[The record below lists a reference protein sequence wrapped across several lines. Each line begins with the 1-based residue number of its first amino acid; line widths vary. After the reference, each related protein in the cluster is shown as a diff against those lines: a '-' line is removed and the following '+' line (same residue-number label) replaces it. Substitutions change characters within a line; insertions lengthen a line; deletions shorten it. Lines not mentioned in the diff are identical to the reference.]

1 MGAMPNRN
9 RPTALVTGGRRGIGR
24 AIAWALGTAG
34 FDVAINDLAE
44 DDAVRETLDG
54 LEVRKCR
61 NLFVPGDVGD
71 LDGHAALLERA
82 WETLGGID
90 CLVNNAGVTSDVRGD
105 LLELT
110 PKSYDRVMAINLR
123 GPFFLTQCFARRLV
137 AAPPEGFARTIINI
151 SSASAVLPSIERGDY
166 SVSKAGVSMMTRLF
180 AFRLAQHGITVHEI
194 RPGIVRTDM
203 TAPVRERTEAR
214 IAAGGVAPINRWGE
228 PADIGR
234 AVAAL
239 ATGAFAFSTGDAY
252 HVDGGLHIGG
262 R

>member
-1 MGAMPNRN
+1 MSTIPTRN
-9 RPTALVTGGRRGIGR
+9 RPAALITGGRRGIGR
-24 AIAWALGTAG
+24 GIAWALAAAG
-34 FDVAINDLAE
+34 FDLVINDVVE
-44 DDAVRETLDG
+44 DGAVKETLDG
-54 LEVRKCR
+54 IEVRKGR
-61 NLFVPGDVGD
+61 GVFVLADIGN
-71 LDGHAALLERA
+71 LDGHEPLLERA
-82 WETLGGID
+82 WQEFGGLD

-123 GPFFLTQCFARRLV
+123 APFFLTQRFAQRLI
-137 AAPPEGFARTIINI
+137 AASPEGFARTIINI
-151 SSASAVLPSIERGDY
+151 ASENAVYPATERGDY
-166 SVSKAGVSMMTRLF
+166 SVSKAGVSMMTKLF
-180 AFRLAQHGITVHEI
+180 ALRLGAHGVAVHEI

-214 IAAGGVAPINRWGE
+214 LAAGLSPINRWGE

-234 AVAAL
+234 AVVAL

-252 HVDGGLHIGG
+252 YVDGGFHIGG

>member
-1 MGAMPNRN
+1 MSIPTRN
-9 RPTALVTGGRRGIGR
+9 RPAALITGGRRGIGR
-24 AIAWALGTAG
+24 GIAWALAGAG
-34 FDVAINDLAE
+34 FDVVLCDLVE
-44 DDAVRETLDG
+44 DGAVKETLDG
-54 LEVRKCR
+54 IEMRKR
-61 NLFVPGDVGD
+61 RSLFVAADIGA
-71 LDGHAALLERA
+71 LDTHEALIERA
-82 WETLGGID
+82 WQAFGGLD

-123 GPFFLTQCFARRLV
+123 GPFFLTQCFARRLI

>member
-1 MGAMPNRN
+1 MREMPNRN

-24 AIAWALGTAG
+24 GIAWELAAAG
-34 FDVAINDLAE
+34 FDVAITDVVEDAE
-44 DDAVRETLDG
+44 VATTMDG
-54 LEVRKCR
+54 LSVRQAR
-61 NLFVPGDVGD
+61 NLFLRADVAD
-71 LDGHAALLERA
+71 LDGHAALLDRA
-82 WETLGGID
+82 WDELGGID

-110 PKSYDRVMAINLR
+110 PKSWDRVLATNLR
-123 GPFFLTQCFARRLV
+123 GPFFLTQRLANRLI

-151 SSASAVLPSIERGDY
+151 ASENAVYPATERGDY
-166 SVSKAGVSMMTRLF
+166 CVSKTGVSMMTKLF
-180 AFRLAQHGITVHEI
+180 ALRLGPHGIAVHEI

-203 TAPVRERTEAR
+203 TAPVRERTEKR
-214 IAAGGVAPINRWGE
+214 IAAGMAPFNRWGE

-239 ATGAFAFSTGDAY
+239 ASGAFAYSTGDAY
-252 HVDGGLHIGG
+252 YVDGGYHIGG

>member
-1 MGAMPNRN
+1 MSHMPDRN
-9 RPTALVTGGRRGIGR
+9 RPAALITGGRRGIGR
-24 AIAWALGTAG
+24 GIAWALAAAG
-34 FDVAINDLAE
+34 FDLVINDVVE
-44 DDAVRETLDG
+44 DTEVRATLDG
-54 LEVRKCR
+54 IEMRKSHGV
-61 NLFVPGDVGD
+61 FVVGDVGD
-71 LDGHAALLERA
+71 LDVHAALLERA
-82 WETLGGID
+82 WQAFDGID

-123 GPFFLTQCFARRLV
+123 GPFFLTQRFAARLV
-137 AAPPEGFARTIINI
+137 DATPQGFARTIINI
-151 SSASAVLPSIERGDY
+151 ASQNSVLPATERGDY
-166 SVSKAGVSMMTRLF
+166 SVSKAGVSMMTKLF
-180 AFRLAQHGITVHEI
+180 ALRLGAYGIAVHEI

-214 IAAGGVAPINRWGE
+214 LAAGLSPINRWGE

-239 ATGAFAFSTGDAY
+239 ASGAFTFSTGDAY
-252 HVDGGLHIGG
+252 YVDGGYHIGG